1 MEGMVILHQHQGSQD
16 SSDSGSLPP
25 SYSRLPP
32 DGHEFPED
40 YVDPSLGFAP
50 HEPEYL
56 SRKSS
61 ASSTASLD
69 RHDLRL
75 SSTGRRVAGGIEDKI
90 SGVRA
95 KIAMFSSSSGKS
107 ASQSKLGKFQSSEDV
122 GKLSVSGSLTR
133 AHTHGDVRFDEGG
146 KKVSLQSPS
155 MKSLAPRPE
164 SAGPGPKNKFGN
176 LNKSTK
182 APTAFRSMINVSS
195 ATETSGPLVPE
206 ATVSVSDLSYKE
218 TVGTPEKPSRTTPPT
233 ITSRSQSLNE
243 IGASATLPN
252 KRHNDISVT
261 GRSRSSTGV
270 LEHASTGPRKSSMT
284 SLIEQRRRSTMSK
297 LKGLVIPEVT
307 EGSTERNS
315 LSSKHKSS
323 QGGKLT
329 HSPVHGSSL
338 PSPPWK
344 EKETSQDF
352 PKYSPAFKRKPFTV
366 YNTKKSEKGDD
377 KEDTTPHYKPPIGKR
392 NSDESLPSTP
402 PHKTEDSDNDSA
414 VSSGLSSLSG
424 RSSSPT
430 HSPKLREKQ
439 STNNRNSDSVNPRVL
454 KKNSVEAI
462 NRQNVLNA
470 CKKSSPSP
478 VGIRTEDLRKAERD
492 DPPLDTSSPRSSRTG
507 GRPASRSSSFT
518 IQERKKS
525 FESGQDSGTAVS
537 SSRRSSNSSQDS
549 VSRRNSRDTF
559 DTSSISSRRSSRE
572 AVEETNSRRSS
583 RVATPTG
590 NSCFPE
596 SILDIEEKVAY
607 MSDVVDRAASVTPT
621 LSRTNSL
628 TSERSTYSSRS
639 SRNSSIV
646 SEKQPF
652 NRNNSIL
659 SKDSAI
665 SEDISQEQEQEG
677 RGKWPDLG
685 KKYGKPAARE
695 TGNKLIDDK
704 ISQLTEGPKRPKDLA
719 IMHKKLS
726 AGAKSPSSKNFKEL
740 AEKWQTISVDSPTT
754 PVSSSATLPRKA
766 SKEKGLVL
774 PSASPS
780 TPPAPATLPRRLENR
795 PVEQEQ
801 DKSSDEAPWSP
812 GPPTGH
818 PMENP
823 YYQVNGEME
832 GREWS
837 GFDMASKCDIPDRK
851 FSVPAYN
858 EASVKLR
865 DKRDMMPS
873 RPSSLIESSEQ
884 KDLKIFEIGNLGD
897 ERRLLLH
904 SNSISQSSSQADLL
918 DSHSVTSDTPKSPL
932 PSSSSRE
939 ILDAFSNKNNRRAV
953 SVNDIRRAFEK
964 AEKSLSNSGT
974 PKHLGLATPSNHNR
988 MSSLDSTTSEE
999 STIQTPHFHGSV
1011 SSLTSGH
1018 GGGLRDHYGSITSLA
1033 SSTSMISPQVRPTLN
1048 LEDIKSDS
1056 VGAKGSA

>member
-40 YVDPSLGFAP
+40 YVDPSLGFQA
-50 HEPEYL
+50 HQEQEYL

-69 RHDLRL
+69 RHELRL
-75 SSTGRRVAGGIEDKI
+75 TLAGRKYAGLEDKV

-95 KIAMFSSSSGKS
+95 KIAMFSNSN
-107 ASQSKLGKFQSSEDV
+107 SKGPAQLGKFQSSEDV

-133 AHTHGDVRFDEGG
+133 AHTHGDVRFDDSGS
-146 KKVSLQSPS
+146 KKASLQSPS
-155 MKSLAPRPE
+155 LRSLAPRPE
-164 SAGPGPKNKFGN
+164 SAGPGIKNKFGN
-176 LNKSTK
+176 LSKGS
-182 APTAFRSMINVSS
+182 APPAAFRSMINVSS
-195 ATETSGPLVPE
+195 TTEPASPL
-206 ATVSVSDLSYKE
+206 
-218 TVGTPEKPSRTTPPT
+218 TPETTASVTDLTSQETPRGAEKSGRKSAPT
-233 ITSRSQSLNE
+233 ITNRSQSLNE
-243 IGASATLPN
+243 IGASATLPR
-252 KRHNDISVT
+252 RHNDISVT
-261 GRSRSSTGV
+261 GRSRSSAQVT
-270 LEHASTGPRKSSMT
+270 EPATACSRKGSMT

-307 EGSTERNS
+307 EGSTERNT
-315 LSSKHKSS
+315 LSARHKSS
-323 QGGKLT
+323 SGGGKAAA
-329 HSPVHGSSL
+329 SPTGGASL
-338 PSPPWK
+338 PSPPWR
-344 EKETSQDF
+344 EKEAGQEF

-366 YNTKKSEKGDD
+366 YNTKKDD
-377 KEDTTPHYKPPIGKR
+377 SQAHTKPPIGKR
-392 NSDESLPSTP
+392 NSDESLPGSP
-402 PHKTEDSDNDSA
+402 AHKTEDSDNDSA

-424 RSSSPT
+424 RSSSPPQ
-430 HSPKLREKQ
+430 SPRLREKAANTKAGDQ
-439 STNNRNSDSVNPRVL
+439 ANHRVL

-470 CKKSSPSP
+470 CKKSSPST
-478 VGIRTEDLRKAERD
+478 VGIRTEDLRKAEREE
-492 DPPLDTSSPRSSRTG
+492 PPLDTSSPRSARPC

-525 FESGQDSGTAVS
+525 FESGQESSTVT

-549 VSRRNSRDTF
+549 VSRRGSRDTF
-559 DTSSISSRRSSRE
+559 EMGSRRSSRE
-572 AVEETNSRRSS
+572 VMDEANSRRSS

-590 NSCFPE
+590 SSCFPD

-607 MSDVVDRAASVTPT
+607 MADVVDRAASATPT
-621 LSRTNSL
+621 DRVSLSRTNSL

-646 SEKQPF
+646 SEKAPF

-665 SEDISQEQEQEG
+665 SEDISQERREQEQD
-677 RGKWPDLG
+677 KWTELG
-685 KKYGKPAARE
+685 KKYGKSGTRE
-695 TGNKLIDDK
+695 SGNKLIEDK
-704 ISQLTEGPKRPKDLA
+704 ISQLTRNGDTEGPKRPKDLA
-719 IMHKKLS
+719 ITQKKLS

-754 PVSSSATLPRKA
+754 PSSSSVVSVSSATLPRKV
-766 SKEKGLVL
+766 SKEKDATPTSVT
-774 PSASPS
+774 PSS
-780 TPPAPATLPRRLENR
+780 PPAPSTLPRRMESR
-795 PVEQEQ
+795 KEREE
-801 DKSSDEAPWSP
+801 KWAEEAPWSP
-812 GPPTGH
+812 SPPTGH

-837 GFDMASKCDIPDRK
+837 GFDMAGKCDIPDRK

-865 DKRDMMPS
+865 DKRDTMPS
-873 RPSSLIESSEQ
+873 RPTSLIESSEQ
-884 KDLKIFEIGNLGD
+884 KDLKIFELGNLGD
-897 ERRLLLH
+897 ERRLLLN

-939 ILDAFSNKNNRRAV
+939 ILDVFSNRNNRRAV

-964 AEKSLSNSGT
+964 AEQSLSNSGT
-974 PKHLGLATPSNHNR
+974 PKRLGLSTPSSHNR

-999 STIQTPHFHGSV
+999 SSIPTPHFHGSV

-1018 GGGLRDHYGSITSLA
+1018 GGLKDHYGSITSLA
-1033 SSTSMISPQVRPTLN
+1033 SSTSMISPQV
-1048 LEDIKSDS
+1048 SHQQY
-1056 VGAKGSA
+1056 